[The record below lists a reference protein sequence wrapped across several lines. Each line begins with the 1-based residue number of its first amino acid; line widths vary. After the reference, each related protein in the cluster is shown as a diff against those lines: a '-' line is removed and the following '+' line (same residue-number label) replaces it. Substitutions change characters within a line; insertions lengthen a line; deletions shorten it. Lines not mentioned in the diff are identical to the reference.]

1 MRLLLAESTQSIVNL
16 VRWICEVEGFEIEV
30 VSDAAALLQLIDHQS
45 FDIIC
50 ITQGIDDDNGL
61 TTLRAIRADERF
73 RYTPIFLFSA
83 TPKQSHIQQALAAG
97 ATDLIPKSEFENLSY
112 FLARYKDRLKP
123 LNGKV
128 LLVED
133 SPSQQAILKSILQGI
148 GCSVDV
154 FDCVDEAFERY
165 ASCDYDLVVTDIV
178 LKGYSSGVALAGK
191 IRRFAGVKGD
201 IPILAVTGYDDPAR
215 EVSLF
220 SYGVTD
226 YIRKPVRERP
236 FLRQVKTLIE
246 SYQHHKK
253 VENKSN
259 ELIRS
264 NKQRIQFW
272 AELSHELRT
281 PLNGVIGALQLLH
294 MEDISPEKSD
304 YLKVAKNSSEML
316 MSLLNDVLDLTK
328 AESGKLHYT
337 IRQVDLKNTIKQQI
351 DTVRNLANE
360 KNIAIKTDVGDQVPE
375 IIGCDSTRLNQV
387 VINLLHNAIK
397 FTDKGSVTLKCF
409 LDTEHCNLLRFSV
422 IDTGEEISESD
433 QQNIF
438 VKYKQANKNV
448 ESERGGTGLGLHIA
462 KLIVSM
468 WGGEIDVNSKLG
480 KGSEFW
486 FTLPF
491 KEVKD
496 NERKTQVDVEFSNP
510 ETKRVLVVDDC
521 EVNRM
526 ITKGLLEVCEV
537 IADSASGAE
546 EAIQKLKITDY
557 DFIFMD
563 FQMPGFNGL
572 EATKMI
578 RELGGLHKNIPIVAL
593 TGANMEEKK
602 SEVLNAGM
610 NDFMEKPIKL
620 EALTSMLNK
629 YLC

>member
-1 MRLLLAESTQSIVNL
+1 LLAESTQSIVNL

-30 VSDAAALLQLIDHQS
+30 VSDAATLLELIDRQS

-61 TTLRAIRADERF
+61 TTLRSIRSDERF

-112 FLARYKDRLKP
+112 FLARYKDRLKS

-133 SPSQQAILKSILQGI
+133 SPSQQAILKSILHSI

-154 FDCVDEAFERY
+154 FDCVDEAFESY
-165 ASCDYDLVVTDIV
+165 ASCEYDLVVTDIV

-253 VENKSN
+253 VERKSN

-264 NKQRIQFW
+264 DKQRIQFW

-281 PLNGVIGALQLLH
+281 PLNGVIGALQLLQV
-294 MEDISPEKSD
+294 EDVSPDKRDFLS
-304 YLKVAKNSSEML
+304 VAKNSSEML

-328 AESGKLHYT
+328 AETGKLHYT
-337 IRQVDLKNTIKQQI
+337 IRTVDLKNTIQQQI
-351 DTVRNLANE
+351 DTVKNLAKE
-360 KNIAIKTDVGDQVPE
+360 KNIAIETSIGEQVPGTV
-375 IIGCDSTRLNQV
+375 GCDSTRLNQV

-397 FTDKGSVTLKCF
+397 FTDEGSVKLNCI
-409 LDTEHCNLLRFSV
+409 LDSKHSNILRFS
-422 IDTGEEISESD
+422 ISDTGAGISDSD
-433 QQNIF
+433 QKNIF
-438 VKYKQANKNV
+438 VKYKQANKEI

-468 WGGEIDVNSKLG
+468 WGGEIGVNSTLG

-491 KEVKD
+491 KEVQD
-496 NERKTQVDVEFSNP
+496 NQRMTQVEVEFSNP
-510 ETKRVLVVDDC
+510 ENKRVLVVDDC

-537 IADSASGAE
+537 VADSASGAE
-546 EAIQKLKITDY
+546 ESIQKLKITDY
-557 DFIFMD
+557 DFVFMD
-563 FQMPGFNGL
+563 FEMPGFNGL
-572 EATKMI
+572 ETTKMI
-578 RELGGLHKNIPIVAL
+578 RELGGNLRDIPIVAL
-593 TGANMEEKK
+593 TGTSMEEK
-602 SEVLNAGM
+602 NPR
-610 NDFMEKPIKL
+610 F
-620 EALTSMLNK
+620 LTPE
-629 YLC
+629 